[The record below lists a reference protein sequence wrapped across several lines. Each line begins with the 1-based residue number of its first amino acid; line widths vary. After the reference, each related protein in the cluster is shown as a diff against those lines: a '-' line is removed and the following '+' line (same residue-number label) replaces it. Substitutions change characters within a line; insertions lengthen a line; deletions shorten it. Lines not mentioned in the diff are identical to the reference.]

1 MASQTISL
9 LALIIVLAFLAHAYY
24 RWRNDSLRKLR
35 GPGSSSFLYG
45 GYHGYLL
52 DSRGSLVAQETNL
65 MFAIRRKLGIAK
77 WARKYGNVWRQQ
89 GSLGVSDHLIEYYP
103 PLT

>member
-9 LALIIVLAFLAHAYY
+9 LALTTVLAFLAHAYY

-52 DSRGSLVAQETNL
+52 DSRSSLVAQETNL
-65 MFAIRRKLGIAK
+65 MFAIRRKLGIASSNGRANTATSGDSK
-77 WARKYGNVWRQQ
+77 GASALV
-89 GSLGVSDHLIEYYP
+89 I
-103 PLT
+103 T